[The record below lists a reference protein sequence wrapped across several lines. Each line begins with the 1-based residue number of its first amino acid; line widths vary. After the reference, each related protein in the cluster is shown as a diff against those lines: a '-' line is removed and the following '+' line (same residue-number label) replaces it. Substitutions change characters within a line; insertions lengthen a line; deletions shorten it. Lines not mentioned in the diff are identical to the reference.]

1 METTGSVSWAYYASC
16 FAEFQQPD
24 RDCSH
29 RFRIATRDGV
39 PHKGAMNVVT
49 RFACLLLLAAPLA
62 LAANPSDRA
71 WSTTAWR
78 ADNGQNATW
87 LWGVGLDAPVHGNLR
102 LDASYLQG
110 RFNQGGDL
118 EENEEVMA
126 FAVLQ
131 HGAWR
136 WGAGFVHLGFA
147 NELRRGFVWSYPEE
161 ETERNADIYGPA
173 LAAGGRWSLG
183 TRGWDIRADL
193 VWLPHDLGD
202 LDDVGYNG
210 RFVQADASLGWTSH
224 RFRVAAGYRVRHFDD
239 VPDRIINEDLFDRDT
254 IDGLTVSATL
264 LF

>member
-1 METTGSVSWAYYASC
+1 MNLLRRSVW
-16 FAEFQQPD
+16 
-24 RDCSH
+24 
-29 RFRIATRDGV
+29 
-39 PHKGAMNVVT
+39 
-49 RFACLLLLAAPLA
+49 LLLLALPLA
-62 LAANPSDRA
+62 ASATPVPSDRA

-87 LWGVGLDAPVHGNLR
+87 LWGVGLELPVHGTLR

-118 EENEEVMA
+118 EENEEVA
-126 FAVLQ
+126 AYVLIQ
-131 HGAWR
+131 RGAWHL
-136 WGAGFVHLGFA
+136 GAGYVHLGFA

-161 ETERNADIYGPA
+161 ATERNADIHGPA
-173 LAAGGRWSLG
+173 LAAGGRWPLG
-183 TRGWDIRADL
+183 TGGWDFRANL
-193 VWLPHDLGD
+193 AWLPHDFGD

-224 RFRVAAGYRVRHFDD
+224 RLRLAAGYRFRHFDD
-239 VPDRIINEDLFDRDT
+239 VPDRIINDDTFERDT